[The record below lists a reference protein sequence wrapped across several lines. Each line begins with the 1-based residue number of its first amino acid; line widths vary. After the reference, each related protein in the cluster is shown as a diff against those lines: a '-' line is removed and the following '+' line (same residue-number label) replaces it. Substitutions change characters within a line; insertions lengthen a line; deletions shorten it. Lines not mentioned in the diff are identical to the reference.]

1 MMFDGINL
9 VGVALAA
16 VASFAFGAL
25 WYGLLRRTWQRAARM
40 SADAARP
47 GAITMLVTFAA
58 ELLMAFIFAG
68 VIYHAGGL
76 SVKSGLISAG
86 MIWTGFFLTSLVV
99 SHRHQKT
106 SPLLLL
112 IDGGHWLGVLLI
124 QGAVIGLVG

>member
-9 VGVALAA
+9 VGVAAAA

-25 WYGLLRRTWQRAARM
+25 WYGLLGSVWQRAAKLP
-40 SADAARP
+40 ADQARP
-47 GAITMLVTFAA
+47 TAITMLVTFVA

-76 SVKSGLISAG
+76 SVNSGLISAG

-99 SHRHQKT
+99 SQRHQKL
-106 SPLLLL
+106 SPLLTV
-112 IDGGHWLGVLLI
+112 IDGGHWLGVLVI
-124 QGAVIGLVG
+124 QGVVIGLVG